1 MKLSGPRVIPP
12 GAGLDWLYQALRILA
27 ERPALFL
34 LPALVAPIGT
44 SFLLVLPWDSLLP
57 VAASWLTVSI
67 TVFCYGFPLTLAVGL
82 ACGFARLTQQH
93 RTFSPRLLLFP
104 TTLRVLLRSAL
115 FSSVLLLQGYLILY
129 LLLDG
134 INRFAEIDA
143 WTANPSFGLADSVLA
158 TQLGMIGGFLL
169 VLQVSFACFVIP
181 LYLFRE
187 IPLHQCWRLSFLA
200 VQLNPWL
207 LPALGLLGF
216 PLVLIAYS
224 GFFSL
229 IAQVLA
235 FPLSSYFGALLYVAW
250 LQVFQGGIDEVAPVK
265 TGRAMA

>member
-1 MKLSGPRVIPP
+1 MKLNGPRVLSP
-12 GAGLDWLYQALRILA
+12 GAGFDWLYQALRLLT

-34 LPALVAPIGT
+34 LAALVAPVGT
-44 SFLLVLPWDSLLP
+44 SLLLTLPWDVVSP
-57 VAASWLTVSI
+57 VAAGWLTVSI
-67 TVFCYGFPLTLAVGL
+67 TVFCYGFPLTLAMSL
-82 ACGFARLTQQH
+82 ACGFARLTQQRKAFFLQH
-93 RTFSPRLLLFP
+93 LLFP

-115 FSSVLLLQGYLILY
+115 FSFFLLLQGYLILY
-129 LLLDG
+129 LLLDSVKG
-134 INRFAEIDA
+134 FGEADA
-143 WTANPSFGLADSVLA
+143 WTANPSFGLAESVLG

-187 IPLHQCWRLSFLA
+187 MPLQQCWRLSFLA

-216 PLVLIAYS
+216 PLLVIAYF

-229 IAQVLA
+229 VAQVLA
-235 FPLSSYFGALLYVAW
+235 FPLSAYLGALLYVAW
-250 LQVFQGGIDEVAPVK
+250 LEVFQGGIDEVVQV
-265 TGRAMA
+265 TDQVVV

>member
-12 GAGLDWLYQALRILA
+12 GAGFDWLYQALQLLA
-27 ERPALFL
+27 ERPGLFL

-44 SFLLVLPWDSLLP
+44 SLLLSWPWDTFLP

-67 TVFCYGFPLTLAVGL
+67 TVFCYGFPLTFAISL
-82 ACGFARLTQQH
+82 ACGFARLTQQ
-93 RTFSPRLLLFP
+93 RRAFSPRHLLLP

-115 FSSVLLLQGYLILY
+115 FSFILLLQGYLILY
-129 LLLDG
+129 LLLG
-134 INRFAEIDA
+134 SINRFSETDA
-143 WTANPSFGLADSVLA
+143 WTANPSFGLADSVLG

-169 VLQVSFACFVIP
+169 VLQVSLACFVIP

-187 IPLHQCWRLSFLA
+187 MPLHQCWRLSFLA

-216 PLVLIAYS
+216 PLALIAYS

-229 IAQVLA
+229 VAQVLA
-235 FPLSSYFGALLYVAW
+235 FPLSAYLGALLYVAW
-250 LQVFQGGIDEVAPVK
+250 LQVFQGGIDEVARVMDRP
-265 TGRAMA
+265 TA

>member
-1 MKLSGPRVIPP
+1 MKLSGPRVVSPRD
-12 GAGLDWLYQALRILA
+12 GFNWLYQALLLLT

-34 LPALVAPIGT
+34 LAALVAPLGT
-44 SFLLVLPWDSLLP
+44 SVLLSWPWDALLP
-57 VAASWLTVSI
+57 VAAGWLTVST
-67 TVFCYGFPLTLAVGL
+67 TVFCYGFPLTFAISL
-82 ACGFARLTQQH
+82 ACGFARLTQQRRRFFPQH
-93 RTFSPRLLLFP
+93 LIYP

-115 FSSVLLLQGYLILY
+115 FSFVMLLQGYLILY
-129 LLLDG
+129 LLFDNVKGLANAADTY
-134 INRFAEIDA
+134 A
-143 WTANPSFGLADSVLA
+143 ANPSFGLAESVLA

-187 IPLHQCWRLSFLA
+187 MPLQQCWRLSFLA

-216 PLVLIAYS
+216 PLLVIAYS
-224 GFFSL
+224 GFFSM

-235 FPLSSYFGALLYVAW
+235 FPLAAYFGALLYVAW
-250 LQVFQGGIDEVAPVK
+250 LQVFQGGIDEVAQVTDK
-265 TGRAMA
+265 AMA